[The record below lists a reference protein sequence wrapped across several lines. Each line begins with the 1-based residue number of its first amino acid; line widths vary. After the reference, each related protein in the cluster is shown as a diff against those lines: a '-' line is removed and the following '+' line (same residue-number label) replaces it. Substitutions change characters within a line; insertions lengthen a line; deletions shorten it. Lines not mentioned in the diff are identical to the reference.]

1 MTTLG
6 CILYLQD
13 GRVLFMDPVVK
24 GHKYMEFKVT
34 KDPVSW
40 LVHILL
46 SYKVDAAA
54 LLVIFV
60 VVVVVVYL
68 KKSLYVYMVEQWYS
82 LCSACP
88 P

>member
-34 KDPVSW
+34 KDPVS
-40 LVHILL
+40 
-46 SYKVDAAA
+46 
-54 LLVIFV
+54 
-60 VVVVVVYL
+60 
-68 KKSLYVYMVEQWYS
+68 
-82 LCSACP
+82 
-88 P
+88 